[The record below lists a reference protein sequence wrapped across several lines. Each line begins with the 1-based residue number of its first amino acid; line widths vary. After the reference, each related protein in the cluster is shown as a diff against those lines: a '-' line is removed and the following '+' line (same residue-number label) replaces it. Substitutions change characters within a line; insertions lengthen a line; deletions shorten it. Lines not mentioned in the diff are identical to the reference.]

1 MSGKLE
7 RLARKTV
14 MPGKVVDLCQDTVRL
29 PDGKIEQWDFVHHK
43 KGCGAAIV
51 PVLPDGRILLVR
63 QYRPAV
69 GEEVLELPAGGRD
82 GEESLTETAT
92 RELLEETGYRAE
104 RLTFLCRARTAVAWC
119 DEYTEVY
126 LAEDLQKTPSRHLD
140 EAEDIRMEIHT
151 KEELLAMI
159 AEGTLSDA
167 KTIAGIALY
176 CAKQSKTE

>member
-1 MSGKLE
+1 LSTTRRDAAPPSSLSSRTGGSFSSGSTARQWE
-7 RLARKTV
+7 RRY
-14 MPGKVVDLCQDTVRL
+14 
-29 PDGKIEQWDFVHHK
+29 WSS
-43 KGCGAAIV
+43 
-51 PVLPDGRILLVR
+51 
-63 QYRPAV
+63 
-69 GEEVLELPAGGRD
+69 GGRD
-82 GEESLTETAT
+82 GEESLTETAK